1 MVRRRICSGIVIGVS
16 VGLTTAIILSLGSW
30 LIEWYD
36 DHQERR
42 DQVRY
47 FAEIIEVYRDSIFN
61 AEAKRMPD
69 DTIIHEEAVRTYEY
83 EAMQRHVRSALDG
96 RASQLT
102 FDEVWQLERV
112 FEIGYPDPRWLS
124 YSQIDQ
130 VFAFLESLD
139 WLGLEP
145 RPDY

>member
-1 MVRRRICSGIVIGVS
+1 
-16 VGLTTAIILSLGSW
+16 
-30 LIEWYD
+30 
-36 DHQERR
+36 
-42 DQVRY
+42 
-47 FAEIIEVYRDSIFN
+47 
-61 AEAKRMPD
+61 MPD

-139 WLGLEP
+139 WLELEP

>member
-1 MVRRRICSGIVIGVS
+1 MIG
-16 VGLTTAIILSLGSW
+16 
-30 LIEWYD
+30 WYE

-42 DQVRY
+42 DQVKY
-47 FAEIIEVYRDSIFN
+47 FAEIIEVYRGSIFN

-69 DTIIHEEAVRTYEY
+69 GTIIHEEAVRTYEY

-102 FDEVWQLERV
+102 FDEVWQMERV

-139 WLGLEP
+139 WLELGP
-145 RPDY
+145 RPD